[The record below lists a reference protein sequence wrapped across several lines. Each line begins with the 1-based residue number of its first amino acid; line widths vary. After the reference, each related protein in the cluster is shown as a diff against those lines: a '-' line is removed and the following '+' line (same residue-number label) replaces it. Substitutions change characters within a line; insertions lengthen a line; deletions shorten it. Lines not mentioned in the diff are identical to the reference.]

1 MATRDIDKDELL
13 EKGIEALATE
23 EDATEAE
30 LAERKKIFAQMAK
43 MVEQPGIQDGI
54 LQRYQS
60 YGRNMLADAL
70 PTKVDPTIARA
81 LRPMLGK
88 DVSDVRIH
96 SGKVATD
103 AARAMD
109 ARAFAIGDK
118 DIFFDSRDF
127 NPHTNE
133 GKTLLAHEIAHT
145 TDAATGFAMSARGG
159 NSTSAREEFAH
170 EVENK
175 FARELADPGDDI
187 ARGDMD
193 PAAAS
198 KPGGQPK
205 EPSVDKVLLAQ
216 KIAEV
221 LSKQDEQY
229 AMRHGHWSQP

>member
-43 MVEQPGIQDGI
+43 QVEHQGLQENI
-54 LQRYQS
+54 LQKYQS
-60 YGRNMLADAL
+60 SGRTMLADAL
-70 PTKVDPTIARA
+70 PSKVDPMMARA
-81 LRPMLGK
+81 LRGILGK
-88 DVSDVRIH
+88 DVSDVRVH
-96 SGKVATD
+96 TGRTATE

-118 DIFFDSRDF
+118 DIFFDATDF

-145 TDAATGFAMSARGG
+145 TDASTGFAMSSRGG
-159 NSTSAREEFAH
+159 NSTSAREQFAH

-175 FARELADPGDDI
+175 FARELEDPGDDV
-187 ARGDMD
+187 ARSEME
-193 PAAAS
+193 PAAAT

-205 EPSVDKVLLAQ
+205 EPDVDKVLLAQ

-221 LSKQDEQY
+221 LEKQDEQY
-229 AMRHGHWSQP
+229 ALRHGHWARP